1 MEVTEVTTATHMATA
16 TTARDP
22 LMLSPPCSLEP
33 AVLCPPPLLSSTTPQ
48 SSLTSPTLP
57 IPWPMLATPPTPW
70 LTMVSPSWLPLSL
83 LLRRPWLLRGRRER
97 PTLRSSSTVLSS
109 LLSLLLCLTLV
120 LLLGLLLMFQ
130 WSRMLR
136 CLPPRSATRLLPT
149 PSLLLLITASLTGV
163 DFVLFLCLVPAIRAL
178 LLFY

>member
-1 MEVTEVTTATHMATA
+1 MEATEVTTATHMAIA

-33 AVLCPPPLLSSTTPQ
+33 AVLCPPPPLSSTTLP

-57 IPWPMLATPPTPW
+57 TPWPMLATPPTPW

-120 LLLGLLLMFQ
+120 PLLGLLLMFH

-136 CLPPRSATRLLPT
+136 
-149 PSLLLLITASLTGV
+149 
-163 DFVLFLCLVPAIRAL
+163 
-178 LLFY
+178 

>member
-1 MEVTEVTTATHMATA
+1 MEATEVTTATHMAVAT

-48 SSLTSPTLP
+48 SSL
-57 IPWPMLATPPTPW
+57 PWP
-70 LTMVSPSWLPLSL
+70 TMVFPSWLLLSL
-83 LLRRPWLLRGRRER
+83 LLRRPWLPSNQVISCQVCCRCSRRG
-97 PTLRSSSTVLSS
+97 
-109 LLSLLLCLTLV
+109 
-120 LLLGLLLMFQ
+120 Q
-130 WSRMLR
+130 
-136 CLPPRSATRLLPT
+136 PT